1 MIPYINDIGLSADEI
16 DRVEE
21 LHNRFAFVVY
31 NAGFSCTMEED
42 RKVEM
47 CYWQNLRGVRQS
59 ALFPG
64 HAAAWRDALR
74 VHDEAVDAVKANPGV
89 TRVPRMPADE
99 SAELSR
105 LKRHAEAQ
113 GYTFGKG
120 RVGQGQVWKFNGMT
134 EGGHDTHAKAIRG
147 AIKHWARR
155 DPEAFCK
162 AMNLLGEGGEPM
174 LTTGEDGKL
183 ETSFTVGARN
193 LLPPLS
199 SAELAELQGLP
210 GYDEMPEE
218 HKQLTAQTQQMI
230 KLMQLKGVTFD
241 LSKLITPVYKSQG
254 KSFEEVEEDQLRA
267 KRAYGVPQ
275 GSLEEGQLR
284 TLECVG
290 YKFVFT
296 STWGWQCEQ
305 VPYVKGAL
313 VNCIKEAWQHA
324 IAASNDEE
332 GMLATAKAYMEGSN
346 EWQGIGQ
353 PPPGTVL
360 WITPHNTLWGFNVVD
375 VYLCEVMMYDGEHV
389 WLKVLSDLGH
399 DIGQYATT
407 RIDKVDVKV
416 WKGNKDA

>member
-21 LHNRFAFVVY
+21 LHKRFALVVY

-74 VHDEAVDAVKANPGV
+74 VHEEAVDAVKANPGV
-89 TRVPRMPADE
+89 HRVSALPADQ
-99 SAELSR
+99 ATELNR
-105 LKRHAEAQ
+105 LKRHAIAA
-113 GYTFGKG
+113 GYVFRQHKG
-120 RVGQGQVWKFNGMT
+120 ESSFIFDGCTV
-134 EGGHDTHAKAIRG
+134 GGHESHAACIRDAIR
-147 AIKHWARR
+147 HWARR
-155 DPEAFCK
+155 DPAEFCK
-162 AMNLLGEGGEPM
+162 AMNLLGEGAEPSSIHDDKPM
-174 LTTGEDGKL
+174 PT
-183 ETSFTVGARN
+183 FTVGARN
-193 LLPPLS
+193 FLPPLS
-199 SAELAELQGLP
+199 SAELAELQGFP

-254 KSFEEVEEDQLRA
+254 KSFEEVEEDQQRA

-360 WITPHNTLWGFNVVD
+360 WITPHNTLWGFNIVD

-416 WKGNKDA
+416 WKGNQDA

>member
-1 MIPYINDIGLSADEI
+1 
-16 DRVEE
+16 
-21 LHNRFAFVVY
+21 
-31 NAGFSCTMEED
+31 
-42 RKVEM
+42 
-47 CYWQNLRGVRQS
+47 
-59 ALFPG
+59 
-64 HAAAWRDALR
+64 
-74 VHDEAVDAVKANPGV
+74 
-89 TRVPRMPADE
+89 
-99 SAELSR
+99 
-105 LKRHAEAQ
+105 
-113 GYTFGKG
+113 
-120 RVGQGQVWKFNGMT
+120 
-134 EGGHDTHAKAIRG
+134 
-147 AIKHWARR
+147 
-155 DPEAFCK
+155 
-162 AMNLLGEGGEPM
+162 MNLLGEGAEPSSIHDDKPM
-174 LTTGEDGKL
+174 PT
-183 ETSFTVGARN
+183 FTVGARN
-193 LLPPLS
+193 FLPPLS
-199 SAELAELQGLP
+199 SAELAELQGFP

-254 KSFEEVEEDQLRA
+254 KSFEEVEEDQQRA

-290 YKFVFT
+290 YKFEFT

-360 WITPHNTLWGFNVVD
+360 WVTPHNLLWGFNVVD

-389 WLKVLSDLGH
+389 WLKVLSDMGH

-416 WKGNKDA
+416 WKGNQDA

>member
-16 DRVEE
+16 DRVEV
-21 LHNRFAFVVY
+21 LHKRFAFVVY
-31 NAGFSCTMEED
+31 NAGFSITMEEG

-74 VHDEAVDAVKANPGV
+74 VHEEAVDAVKANPGV
-89 TRVPRMPADE
+89 TRVKAMQADE

-120 RVGQGQVWKFNGMT
+120 RVGEGQVWKFNGMT

-193 LLPPLS
+193 FLPPLS
-199 SAELAELQGLP
+199 SAELAELQGFP

-218 HKQLTAQTQQMI
+218 HKQLTAQAQQMI

-254 KSFEEVEEDQLRA
+254 KSFEEVEEYQRNA
-267 KRAYGVPQ
+267 KRAYGVVE
-275 GSLEEGQLR
+275 GSEEEKKLRHLEAI
-284 TLECVG
+284 G
-290 YKFVFT
+290 YEFFFT
-296 STWGWQCEQ
+296 STSGWVCKQIDRT
-305 VPYVKGAL
+305 VASGAL
-313 VNCIKEAWQHA
+313 MSVVKVAWEVAVSENGAAWQ
-324 IAASNDEE
+324 
-332 GMLATAKAYMEGSN
+332 GM
-346 EWQGIGQ
+346 GQ
-353 PPPGTVL
+353 PPVGTTL
-360 WITPHNTLWGFNVVD
+360 WVTPHNTLWGFDLVD
-375 VYLCEVMMYDGEHV
+375 HYLCEVLAYHNDFV
-389 WLKVLSDLGH
+389 WLQLLSDTGEVVLGK
-399 DIGQYATT
+399 YVTT
-407 RIDKVDVKV
+407 RTDKVDVKV
-416 WKGNKDA
+416 WKGNQDA